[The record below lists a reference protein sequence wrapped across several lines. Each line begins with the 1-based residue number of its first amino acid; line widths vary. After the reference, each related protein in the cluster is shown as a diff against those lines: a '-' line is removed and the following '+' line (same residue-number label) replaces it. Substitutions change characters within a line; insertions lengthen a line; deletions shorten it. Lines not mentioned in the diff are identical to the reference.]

1 MASDTGWYPVRPRTW
16 GLRLALAPRQSF
28 PVYELTYFCLLP
40 KVMWVRQETLHIV
53 EETEAQ
59 RGAGM

>member
-1 MASDTGWYPVRPRTW
+1 MRPRTG
-16 GLRLALAPRQSF
+16 GLRLALVPCQSF

-40 KVMWVRQETLHIV
+40 KVMWVRQEPLHIA